1 MLTAGKVVVALAKR
15 ATGFRRKTVKPMT
28 ISIGGGMSQIVDHP
42 VVEYFPPDVTA
53 CLAYL
58 KRHAPDIWGDAGR
71 GTRAPEK
78 VPEGEV
84 AVPAAVLRMLA
95 DAVQRKSATA

>member
-15 ATGFRRKTVKPMT
+15 ASGFKRKTLWPMVV
-28 ISIGGGMSQIVDHP
+28 SIGGGISQIVNHP

-58 KRHAPDIWGDAGR
+58 KRHC
-71 GTRAPEK
+71 PEFWC
-78 VPEGEV
+78 
-84 AVPAAVLRMLA
+84 
-95 DAVQRKSATA
+95 QSATLRSAVKTRSRITSAAMMTTTTTPPLLSGC